1 MRSYRIKNI
10 LIMKKL
16 LIIMALMLV
25 SNTGIA
31 QDKLYLIFEFMKV
44 DNDQEQAYMETEAFW
59 EKIHVE
65 RVKNGDILGWDL
77 WSLQPGGEDQGYQ
90 YLTVSIYNDPL
101 KMMSNAGN
109 FEAALNAAY
118 PDMPE
123 DELNEK
129 FYNTAKSRDL
139 AKRIYLEQI
148 AVTKGDF
155 DMPLG
160 TVAAI
165 NLMKVSQENY
175 SIFEQNESELFQPMH
190 QKEVDDGF
198 RANWDLLPYMLPSG
212 SDVYAT
218 HITVDMYKNYEQ
230 LFSSWAN
237 QRPALSEEQ
246 MGKIQEALTMRDL
259 KYRYMATLRRKVR

>member
-1 MRSYRIKNI
+1 
-10 LIMKKL
+10 MKKL

-25 SNTGIA
+25 SNTAIA

-44 DNDQEQAYMETEAFW
+44 DNEQEQAYMETEAFW

-101 KMMSNAGN
+101 KMMKNAGD

-118 PDMPE
+118 PDVPE
-123 DELNEK
+123 DDLTEK

-155 DMPLG
+155 EMPLG

-175 SIFEQNESELFQPMH
+175 STFEQNEAELFQPLH

-198 RANWDLLPYMLPSG
+198 RANWDLLRYMLPAG

-218 HITVDMYKNYEQ
+218 HITVDMYEDYEQ
-230 LFSSWAN
+230 LFSSWGN
-237 QRPALSEEQ
+237 QGPTLSEEQ
-246 MGKIQEALTMRDL
+246 MGKIEEALTLRDL